1 MTILPSLVPDSET
14 DPQSLADVIQMP
26 GVEVVD
32 EQLDTVDPEDILAY
46 RGPLDADAAGN
57 YPTLLRGGVITDPE
71 EIKAIRLRV
80 EAGVAREARRGA
92 WRRTL
97 RRIYGG
103 A

>member
-1 MTILPSLVPDSET
+1 MSIQTSFAPDGET
-14 DPQSLADVIQMP
+14 DPQPLAEVIQLP
-26 GVEVVD
+26 GVELVD
-32 EQLDTVDPEDILAY
+32 EQQDPIEDYPPY
-46 RGPLDADAAGN
+46 RGPLDADSAGN

-97 RRIYGG
+97 RRMFRQV